1 MQLLNAVK
9 PAAQHCAAFHTENC
23 GALPLPLRTGQL
35 VRGAAKR
42 NRVFMRFK
50 LVQKIIVNA
59 LKIIPSGLPAAG
71 IRDKNGK
78 NLPPWRISAAPLQ
91 GKMQVVFKEILFL
104 FPAFSDRITVQVKQ
118 PHVYGH
124 PFSTRRDVLS
134 GLTKSNSRSLNEK
147 GQNSLV
153 KKFIF

>member
-1 MQLLNAVK
+1 MKRYADAAVT
-9 PAAQHCAAFHTENC
+9 AVIGFCIFE
-23 GALPLPLRTGQL
+23 
-35 VRGAAKR
+35 
-42 NRVFMRFK
+42 
-50 LVQKIIVNA
+50 
-59 LKIIPSGLPAAG
+59 G
-71 IRDKNGK
+71 IT
-78 NLPPWRISAAPLQ
+78 LQ